1 MRFTIAKP
9 ESYMS
14 FGDLFYSKPR
24 LGENE
29 GLFEQLYQMCREK
42 ADEAF
47 PNYRNDPKQKQLTR
61 IVANELEMIEATDSA
76 IAFLIMKEITD
87 LSHEMGY
94 PTELLGSESGLVISW
109 LLGITS
115 INPCQFSDFA
125 IPSEMFC
132 EEAFDGFFKGSQ
144 RDGLTFSLAI
154 AQPVREKIMWRLDQ
168 RFSYIVTLDHTYAS
182 ISLPNYGL
190 LEKIGNHV
198 KETGIDYHEID
209 LEDPSLLK
217 AVCEEICQGEPK
229 ITQNFDDP
237 KSSLELA
244 RVCAYALCD
253 SETKDRFDV
262 VKDFVFRDDLYG
274 ALRKT
279 SIYLRDAIRLAR
291 NWPPGKKK
299 AEDIETLRRYKLSP
313 KQIEAYRELGNQWS
327 AASCLARVNGMLMI
341 KYYERGQDSSS
352 E

>member
-14 FGDLFYSKPR
+14 FGNLFYSKPR
-24 LGENE
+24 IGENE

-42 ADEAF
+42 ANEAF
-47 PNYRNDPKQKQLTR
+47 PNYRNDPKQKKLMH
-61 IVANELEMIEATDSA
+61 IAANELEMIEATDSA

-94 PTELLGSESGLVISW
+94 PTEILGSESGLVISW

-132 EEAFDGFFKGSQ
+132 EEAFDRFSKGTQ
-144 RDGLTFSLAI
+144 RDGVTFTLAI
-154 AQPVREKIMWRLDQ
+154 AEPVREKIEQRLDQ
-168 RFSYIVTLDHTYAS
+168 RFCHIATLNHTYAS
-182 ISLPNYGL
+182 ISMPDYEL
-190 LEKIGNHV
+190 LEKIGNYA
-198 KETGIDYHEID
+198 KETDIDYHEIN
-209 LEDPSLLK
+209 LEDPDLLK

-229 ITQNFDDP
+229 VTQNFDDP

-262 VKDFVFRDDLYG
+262 VKDFVFRDDLYA

-279 SIYLRDAIRLAR
+279 SIYPRDAIRLAR
-291 NWPPGKKK
+291 NLPPGKKK

-313 KQIEAYRELGNQWS
+313 KLIEAYRELGNQWC

-341 KYYERGQDSSS
+341 KYYERGKDSSS
-352 E
+352 K